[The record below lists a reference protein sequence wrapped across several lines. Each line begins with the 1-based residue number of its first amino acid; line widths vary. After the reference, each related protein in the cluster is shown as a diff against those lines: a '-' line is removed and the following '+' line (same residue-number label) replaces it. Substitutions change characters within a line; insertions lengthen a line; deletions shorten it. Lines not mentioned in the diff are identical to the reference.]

1 MNDYLTKPVSPQ
13 GLASCLRRL
22 FGIAAAPDAAR
33 PMPESDGKSVLPGET
48 QDDGLLDPSAMAMA
62 LQAMPMSELTK
73 MIDEYLQQGPD
84 TVQRLRAAIR
94 DAQAF
99 DLRAHAHAAKGAALS
114 LGLVGLAA
122 TAQAL
127 QGGADHLPAHEIA
140 RLVQRFEQQLLAT
153 RHALG
158 PALEVA
164 RARAAAL
171 DPSAHSA
178 HPAADYT
185 MMGSGSSR
193 MPKRP

>member
-1 MNDYLTKPVSPQ
+1 MPDRQSV
-13 GLASCLRRL
+13 ASDEPH
-22 FGIAAAPDAAR
+22 GQ
-33 PMPESDGKSVLPGET
+33 S
-48 QDDGLLDPSAMAMA
+48 LLDPSAMAQA
-62 LQAMPMSELTK
+62 LQAMPMSELRS
-73 MIDEYLQQGPD
+73 MIDDYLQQGPD

-94 DAQAF
+94 DAQAL
-99 DLRAHAHAAKGAALS
+99 DLRAHAHAAKGAALN

-127 QGGADHLPAHEIA
+127 QVGADHLPAHEIA

-153 RHALG
+153 RQALG
-158 PALEVA
+158 PALELA

-171 DPSAHSA
+171 DPSAHS
-178 HPAADYT
+178 AADYT